1 MIDKDTATSTT
12 TAALGDLVRIV
23 GAVAQHVSTDTA
35 RQSLCAIVIGADQI
49 MATDSYTAAI
59 FTPTT
64 AITTGI
70 NCRFDSLMIDGRE
83 LLTAITN
90 AHKALKRDG
99 EPTVEIV
106 SDGKRWIM
114 TATGATATTTAGG
127 DVIKYAYPNVNAVFD
142 QPADTIHGWL
152 PTGVNGDYLARITT
166 AHDKITLSGKYRH
179 GKADTPLMIKN
190 WQGNTKP
197 IQFETTT
204 ELGTL
209 RQLLMPVRLK

>member
-1 MIDKDTATSTT
+1 MS
-12 TAALGDLVRIV
+12 
-23 GAVAQHVSTDTA
+23 QHVSTDAA
-35 RQSLCAIVIGADQI
+35 RQGLCAVVIGADQI
-49 MATDSYTAAI
+49 TATDSYTAAI
-59 FTPTT
+59 FTPDT
-64 AITTGI
+64 AITAGDTVMI
-70 NCRFDSLMIDGRE
+70 NGRE

-99 EPTVEIV
+99 APTVEIV
-106 SDGKRWIM
+106 SDGKRWVM

-127 DVIKYAYPNVNAVFD
+127 NIIDAPYPNVNAVFNLSGD
-142 QPADTIHGWL
+142 KFDGWL

-166 AHDKITLSGKYRH
+166 AHDKLI
-179 GKADTPLMIKN
+179 GKADTPLVIKN

-209 RQLLMPVRLK
+209 RQLLMPVRPK

>member
-1 MIDKDTATSTT
+1 
-12 TAALGDLVRIV
+12 
-23 GAVAQHVSTDTA
+23 
-35 RQSLCAIVIGADQI
+35 
-49 MATDSYTAAI
+49 
-59 FTPTT
+59 
-64 AITTGI
+64 
-70 NCRFDSLMIDGRE
+70 MIDGRE

-106 SDGKRWIM
+106 SDGKRWVM

-142 QPADTIHGWL
+142 QPADTINGWL

-166 AHDKITLSGKYRH
+166 AHDKLI
-179 GKADTPLMIKN
+179 GKADTALVIKN

-209 RQLLMPVRLK
+209 RQLLMPVRLP

>member
-12 TAALGDLVRIV
+12 TATLGDLVRIV
-23 GAVAQHVSTDTA
+23 GAISQHVSTDAA
-35 RQSLCAIVIGADQI
+35 RQGLCAIVIGADQI
-49 MATDSYTAAI
+49 TATDSYTAAI
-59 FTPTT
+59 FTPDT
-64 AITTGI
+64 AITTG
-70 NCRFDSLMIDGRE
+70 DTVMIDGRE

-99 EPTVEIV
+99 APTIEIV
-106 SDGKRWIM
+106 SDGRRWVM

-127 DVIKYAYPNVNAVFD
+127 NVIDVSYPNVNAVFNLSGD
-142 QPADTIHGWL
+142 KFHGWL

-166 AHDKITLSGKYRH
+166 AHDKLI
-179 GKADTPLMIKN
+179 GKADTPLVIKN

-204 ELGTL
+204 DLGIL
-209 RQLLMPVRLK
+209 AQLLMPVRLK

>member
-12 TAALGDLVRIV
+12 TATLGDLVRIV
-23 GAVAQHVSTDTA
+23 GALSQHVSTDAA
-35 RQSLCAIVIGADQI
+35 RQGLCAIVIGADQI
-49 MATDSYTAAI
+49 TATDSYTAAI
-59 FTPTT
+59 FTPDT
-64 AITTGI
+64 AITAGDTV
-70 NCRFDSLMIDGRE
+70 MIDGRE

-90 AHKALKRDG
+90 ANKALKRDG

-106 SDGKRWIM
+106 SDGRHWVI
-114 TATGATATTTAGG
+114 TATGATSTTTAGG
-127 DVIKYAYPNVNAVFD
+127 NVIDVSYPNVNAVFNSSGD
-142 QPADTIHGWL
+142 KFDRWL

-166 AHDKITLSGKYRH
+166 AHDKLI
-179 GKADTPLMIKN
+179 GKADTPLIIKN

-209 RQLLMPVRLK
+209 QQLLMPVRLP

>member
-1 MIDKDTATSTT
+1 MIDRDTATSTT
-12 TAALGDLVRIV
+12 TATLGDLVRIV
-23 GAVAQHVSTDTA
+23 GAMSQHVSTDAA
-35 RQSLCAIVIGADQI
+35 RQALCAIVIGAGQI
-49 MATDSYTAAI
+49 TATDSYTAAI
-59 FTPTT
+59 FTPDT
-64 AITTGI
+64 AMTAGDTVMI
-70 NCRFDSLMIDGRE
+70 NGRE

-99 EPTVEIV
+99 VPTIELV
-106 SDGKRWIM
+106 SDGKRWVM

-127 DVIKYAYPNVNAVFD
+127 DVIDAHYPNVDAVFN
-142 QPADTIHGWL
+142 QPADTMNGWL

-166 AHDKITLSGKYRH
+166 AHGKLT
-179 GKADTPLMIKN
+179 GKADTPLVIKN
-190 WQGNTKP
+190 WQGNVKP

>member
-12 TAALGDLVRIV
+12 TAALKDLVRIV
-23 GAVAQHVSTDTA
+23 GALSQHVSTDAA
-35 RQSLCAIVIGADQI
+35 RQGLCAIVIGADQI
-49 MATDSYTAAI
+49 TATDSYTAAI
-59 FTPTT
+59 FTPDT
-64 AITTGI
+64 AITAGDTV
-70 NCRFDSLMIDGRE
+70 MIDGRE

-90 AHKALKRDG
+90 ANKALKRDG

-106 SDGKRWIM
+106 SDGRHWVI
-114 TATGATATTTAGG
+114 TATGATSTTTAGG
-127 DVIKYAYPNVNAVFD
+127 NVIDVSYPNVNAVFNSSGD
-142 QPADTIHGWL
+142 KFDRWL

-166 AHDKITLSGKYRH
+166 AHDKLI
-179 GKADTPLMIKN
+179 GKADTPLIIKN

-209 RQLLMPVRLK
+209 QQLLMPVRLP

>member
-1 MIDKDTATSTT
+1 MLDRDTATSTT
-12 TAALGDLVRIV
+12 TATLGDLVRIV
-23 GAVAQHVSTDTA
+23 GAMAQHVSTDAA
-35 RQSLCAIVIGADQI
+35 RLSLCAVVIGADQI

-59 FTPTT
+59 FTPTATIT
-64 AITTGI
+64 AGDTV
-70 NCRFDSLMIDGRE
+70 MIDGRE

-90 AHKALKRDG
+90 ANKALKRDG

-106 SDGKRWIM
+106 SDGKRWVM

-127 DVIKYAYPNVNAVFD
+127 AVADVDYPNVNAIFD
-142 QPADTIHGWL
+142 RVADKFHGWL

-166 AHDKITLSGKYRH
+166 AHGKLI
-179 GKADTPLMIKN
+179 GKADTPLVIKS
-190 WQGNTKP
+190 WHGNDKP

>member
-12 TAALGDLVRIV
+12 TATLGDLVRIV
-23 GAVAQHVSTDTA
+23 GALSQHVSTDTA
-35 RQSLCAIVIGADQI
+35 RQSLCAVVIGADQI
-49 MATDSYTAAI
+49 TATDSYTAAI

-64 AITTGI
+64 AITAGDTV
-70 NCRFDSLMIDGRE
+70 MIDGRE

-99 EPTVEIV
+99 APTVEIV
-106 SDGKRWIM
+106 SDGRRWVM

-127 DVIKYAYPNVNAVFD
+127 TVADVDYPNVNAVFN
-142 QPADTIHGWL
+142 QPTDKFYGWL

-166 AHDKITLSGKYRH
+166 AHGKLI
-179 GKADTPLMIKN
+179 GKADTPLVIKN

-197 IQFETTT
+197 IEFETTT

>member
-12 TAALGDLVRIV
+12 TATLGDLVRIV
-23 GAVAQHVSTDTA
+23 GAMSQHVSTDAA
-35 RQSLCAIVIGADQI
+35 RQGLCAVVIGADQI

-59 FTPTT
+59 FTPTA
-64 AITTGI
+64 AITAGDTV
-70 NCRFDSLMIDGRE
+70 MIDGRE

-90 AHKALKRDG
+90 ANKALKRDG

-106 SDGKRWIM
+106 SDGRRWVM

-127 DVIKYAYPNVNAVFD
+127 NVIDTPYPNVNAVFNSVGRQVSRVATD
-142 QPADTIHGWL
+142 GRERRLSRQDHDG
-152 PTGVNGDYLARITT
+152 ARQ
-166 AHDKITLSGKYRH
+166 AHVSGKYRH
-179 GKADTPLMIKN
+179 GKADTPLVIKN
-190 WQGNTKP
+190 WQGNAKP

-209 RQLLMPVRLK
+209 AQLLMPVRLP

>member
-12 TAALGDLVRIV
+12 TATLGDLVRIV
-23 GAVAQHVSTDTA
+23 GAMSQHVSTDAA
-35 RQSLCAIVIGADQI
+35 RQGLCAVVIGADQI

-59 FTPTT
+59 FTPTATIT
-64 AITTGI
+64 AGDTV
-70 NCRFDSLMIDGRE
+70 MIDGRE

-90 AHKALKRDG
+90 ANKALKRDG

-106 SDGKRWIM
+106 SDGRRWVM

-127 DVIKYAYPNVNAVFD
+127 NVIDAPYPNVNAVFN
-142 QPADTIHGWL
+142 QPADTFHGWL

-166 AHDKITLSGKYRH
+166 AHDKLTLSGKYRH
-179 GKADTPLMIKN
+179 GKADTPLVIKS
-190 WQGNTKP
+190 WQGNVKP

-209 RQLLMPVRLK
+209 RQLLMPVRLP

>member
-12 TAALGDLVRIV
+12 TATLGDLVRVV
-23 GAVAQHVSTDTA
+23 GAMSQHVSTDAA
-35 RQSLCAIVIGADQI
+35 RQALCAIVIGAGQI
-49 MATDSYTAAI
+49 TATDSYTAAI
-59 FTPTT
+59 FTPDT
-64 AITTGI
+64 AITAGDTV
-70 NCRFDSLMIDGRE
+70 MIDGRE

-99 EPTVEIV
+99 VPTVEIV
-106 SDGKRWIM
+106 SDGRRWVM

-127 DVIKYAYPNVNAVFD
+127 NLIDAHYPNVGAVFNLSGD
-142 QPADTIHGWL
+142 KFDGWL

-166 AHDKITLSGKYRH
+166 AHDKLI
-179 GKADTPLMIKN
+179 GKADTPLVIKN

>member
-1 MIDKDTATSTT
+1 MS
-12 TAALGDLVRIV
+12 
-23 GAVAQHVSTDTA
+23 QHVSTDAA
-35 RQSLCAIVIGADQI
+35 RQALCAIVIGAGQI
-49 MATDSYTAAI
+49 TATDSYTAAI
-59 FTPTT
+59 FTPDT
-64 AITTGI
+64 AMTAGDTVMI
-70 NCRFDSLMIDGRE
+70 NGRE

-99 EPTVEIV
+99 VPTIELV
-106 SDGKRWIM
+106 SDGKRWVM

-127 DVIKYAYPNVNAVFD
+127 DVIDAHYPNVDAVFN
-142 QPADTIHGWL
+142 QPADTMNGWL

-166 AHDKITLSGKYRH
+166 AHGKLT
-179 GKADTPLMIKN
+179 GKADTPLVIKN
-190 WQGNTKP
+190 WQGNVKP

>member
-1 MIDKDTATSTT
+1 MIDRDTATSTT
-12 TAALGDLVRIV
+12 TATLGDLVRIV
-23 GAVAQHVSTDTA
+23 GAMSQHVSTDAA
-35 RQSLCAIVIGADQI
+35 RLSLCAVVIGADQI

-59 FTPTT
+59 FTPTA
-64 AITTGI
+64 AITAGDTV
-70 NCRFDSLMIDGRE
+70 MIDGRE

-90 AHKALKRDG
+90 ASKSLKRDG
-99 EPTVEIV
+99 APVVEIV
-106 SDGKRWIM
+106 SDGKRWVM

-127 DVIKYAYPNVNAVFD
+127 NVIDAHYPNVNAIFN

-166 AHDKITLSGKYRH
+166 AHDKLIGN
-179 GKADTPLMIKN
+179 ADTPLVIKN

-209 RQLLMPVRLK
+209 RQLLMPVRLP

>member
-1 MIDKDTATSTT
+1 MLDRDTATSTT
-12 TAALGDLVRIV
+12 TATLGDLVRIV
-23 GAVAQHVSTDTA
+23 GAMSQHVSTDAA
-35 RQSLCAIVIGADQI
+35 RLSLCQIVIGADQI

-59 FTPTT
+59 FTPTATIT
-64 AITTGI
+64 AGDTV
-70 NCRFDSLMIDGRE
+70 MIDGRE
-83 LLTAITN
+83 LLTAVNN
-90 AHKALKRDG
+90 ANKALKRDG

-106 SDGKRWIM
+106 SDGKRWVM

-127 DVIKYAYPNVNAVFD
+127 NVIDTDYPNVNAVFD
-142 QPADTIHGWL
+142 RVADKFDGWL

-166 AHDKITLSGKYRH
+166 AHDKII
-179 GKADTPLMIKN
+179 GKADTPLVIKN
-190 WQGNTKP
+190 WHGNIKP

>member
-1 MIDKDTATSTT
+1 MIDRDTATSTT

-23 GAVAQHVSTDTA
+23 GALSQHVSTDTA
-35 RQSLCAIVIGADQI
+35 RLGLCAVVIETNQI

-59 FTPTT
+59 FTPDT
-64 AITTGI
+64 AITAGDTV
-70 NCRFDSLMIDGRE
+70 MIDGRE

-90 AHKALKRDG
+90 AHKTLKRDG
-99 EPTVEIV
+99 APTVEIV
-106 SDGKRWIM
+106 SDGQRWIM

-127 DVIKYAYPNVNAVFD
+127 DIIKTDYPNVHAVFNLPPNKFD
-142 QPADTIHGWL
+142 GWT

-166 AHDKITLSGKYRH
+166 AHNKLI
-179 GKADTPLMIKN
+179 GKADTPLIIKN

-209 RQLLMPVRLK
+209 QQLLMPVRLP

>member
-1 MIDKDTATSTT
+1 MIDRDTATSTT
-12 TAALGDLVRIV
+12 TATLGDLVRIV
-23 GAVAQHVSTDTA
+23 GAMSQHVSTDTA

-59 FTPTT
+59 FTPDT
-64 AITTGI
+64 AITAGDTV
-70 NCRFDSLMIDGRE
+70 MIDGRE
-83 LLTAITN
+83 LLTAVNN
-90 AHKALKRDG
+90 ANKSLKRDG
-99 EPTVEIV
+99 APTVVIV
-106 SDGKRWIM
+106 SDGRRWVM

-127 DVIKYAYPNVNAVFD
+127 DVIDASYPNVNAVFNLSGD
-142 QPADTIHGWL
+142 KFDGWL

-166 AHDKITLSGKYRH
+166 AHDKLI
-179 GKADTPLMIKN
+179 GKADTPLVIKN

-204 ELGTL
+204 DLGTL

>member
-1 MIDKDTATSTT
+1 MIDRDTATSTT
-12 TAALGDLVRIV
+12 TATLGDLVRIV
-23 GAVAQHVSTDTA
+23 GAMSQHVSTDTA

-59 FTPTT
+59 FTPDT
-64 AITTGI
+64 AITAGDTV
-70 NCRFDSLMIDGRE
+70 MIDGRE
-83 LLTAITN
+83 LLTAVNN
-90 AHKALKRDG
+90 ANKSLKRDG
-99 EPTVEIV
+99 APTVEIV
-106 SDGKRWIM
+106 SDGRRWVM

-127 DVIKYAYPNVNAVFD
+127 DVIDASYPNVNAVFNLSGD
-142 QPADTIHGWL
+142 KFDGWL

-166 AHDKITLSGKYRH
+166 AHDKLI
-179 GKADTPLMIKN
+179 GKADTPLVIKN

-204 ELGTL
+204 DLGTL

>member
-1 MIDKDTATSTT
+1 MLDRDTATSTT
-12 TAALGDLVRIV
+12 TATLGDLVRIV
-23 GAVAQHVSTDTA
+23 GAVSQHVSTDTA
-35 RQSLCAIVIGADQI
+35 RLSLCAVVIGADQI

-59 FTPTT
+59 FTPTA
-64 AITTGI
+64 AITAGDTV
-70 NCRFDSLMIDGRE
+70 MIDGRE
-83 LLTAITN
+83 LVTAITN
-90 AHKALKRDG
+90 ANKALRRDG

-106 SDGKRWIM
+106 SDGKRWVM

-127 DVIKYAYPNVNAVFD
+127 NVIDTPYPNVNGVFN

-166 AHDKITLSGKYRH
+166 AHGKLI
-179 GKADTPLMIKN
+179 GKADTPLVIKN
-190 WQGNTKP
+190 WQGNVKP